1 MKRHGQ
7 DLAASLKGIAKEK
20 KKKIRNT
27 RRVAKKMPA
36 RLVTKIE
43 GEG

>member
-20 KKKIRNT
+20 KKKSVT
-27 RRVAKKMPA
+27 PAELQKKCQPDWSP
-36 RLVTKIE
+36 K
-43 GEG
+43 